1 LTVQGRQYDFFCNL
15 RYSPLRIAE
24 LIVGKRYKPSI
35 WKCQYIFAIKQKNI
49 AAREGTN
56 SYSRVSR
63 KWTLDIQY
71 ITLDSVSYYIVQ
83 KDHRRVE
90 ASAGYYTRWK
100 TGNIF
105 MPA

>member
-1 LTVQGRQYDFFCNL
+1 LTVQGRQYGFFCNL

-35 WKCQYIFAIKQKNI
+35 WKSQYIFAIEQKKF
-49 AAREGTN
+49 ASQEGTN
-56 SYSRVSR
+56 SYSRVDR

-83 KDHRRVE
+83 KDHWRAE
-90 ASAGYYTRWK
+90 AGAGC
-100 TGNIF
+100 
-105 MPA
+105 